1 MSAVISSYSQKVY
14 MFYVFELQGVS
25 KRIIRS
31 QSAVTLQPFTG
42 NNRNRKQSFRADIPK
57 FNSITVY
64 FKLQQSSSPP
74 NPLIAVPIVI
84 WT

>member
-25 KRIIRS
+25 NHPIS
-31 QSAVTLQPFTG
+31 ECCNSAAIG
-42 NNRNRKQSFRADIPK
+42 NNQNRKQSFRADIPK
-57 FNSITVY
+57 FKSITVY

-74 NPLIAVPIVI
+74 NPLIAVPIVT